1 MRLWH
6 IDLIEFLPRSQL
18 IAQWRELNS
27 IFKKQDNHILIN
39 YVYEYDKKY
48 LWYYTQK
55 VIDEMRK
62 RRYNINS
69 WDNYNNYFNDVDV
82 DITEQYRFAEHDDL
96 YLLVCCMNLT
106 EKFIRGQ
113 QDFAED
119 LWEEIY
125 GFTMQKM

>member
-82 DITEQYRFAEHDDL
+82 DMTQQYRFAEHDDL
-96 YLLVCCMNLT
+96 YLLVCYMNLT

-113 QDFAED
+113 RDFAED
-119 LWEEIY
+119 LWEEID